1 MKAICILRSDDC
13 TYSFEET
20 LFVTNDELSADVH
33 NRLKRDYIITEEQ
46 LFKLACNKEIEVI
59 DKRGC
64 KVTLSITDVEV
75 V

>member
-1 MKAICILRSDDC
+1 MKAICILRSDDY

-33 NRLKRDYIITEEQ
+33 ARLQRDYIITEEQ

>member
-33 NRLKRDYIITEEQ
+33 NRLKRDFIINEEQ
-46 LFKLACNKEIEVI
+46 LFKLTCDKELHTKDV
-59 DKRGC
+59 KGY
-64 KVTLSITDVEV
+64 KVTLTITDVEV

>member
-33 NRLKRDYIITEEQ
+33 NRLKRDFIINEEQ
-46 LFKLACNKEIEVI
+46 LFKLACDKELHTKDVT
-59 DKRGC
+59 GY
-64 KVTLSITDVEV
+64 KVTLTITDVEV